1 MNKSRN
7 ITKTTRLD
15 SREYVNIET
24 GEYANSSKNNQ
35 LVIKEKTDYVHIVRS
50 DGNYSVVGTSSLS
63 LLLDIVSNADMVN
76 VLKMSLYLNTPHNTI
91 YNSNN
96 KPHTNESL
104 KEYLGFSSR
113 SKFYELIKRLTILGV
128 ICKAS
133 QLIDKKN
140 TTIFLMN
147 PFLFSK
153 RKTFHQSVIDTFS
166 KFQISQ
172 TKKQ

>member
-7 ITKTTRLD
+7 ITKTSRVD

-24 GEYANSSKNNQ
+24 GEYANSSKDNQ
-35 LVIKEKTDYVHIVRS
+35 LVIKEKTEYASIVRA
-50 DGNYSVVGTSSLS
+50 DGNYCTVGTSSLS
-63 LLLDIVSNADMVN
+63 LLLDIISNADMVN
-76 VLKMSLYLNTPHNTI
+76 VLKMSLYLNTSYNTI

-113 SKFYELIKRLTILGV
+113 SKYYELIKRLTILGV
-128 ICKAS
+128 ICKADH
-133 QLIDKKN
+133 IVNKKK
-140 TTIFLMN
+140 TTVFLMN

-153 RKTFHQSVIDTFS
+153 RKTFHQSLIDTFS
-166 KFQISQ
+166 RFQISQ